1 VKLSVL
7 VPVYNEAATVT
18 AALKRIFDVDYPCEV
33 EVVVVN
39 DGSVD
44 GTRRC
49 WTRSTTRGPR
59 SSTTSATPARARPSV
74 PPPPCHRRLHDHL

>member
-44 GTRRC
+44 GTRALLDAVDDPRAKVVHHERNAGKGAAIR
-49 WTRSTTRGPR
+49 TPRRAPPATT
-59 SSTTSATPARARPSV
+59 
-74 PPPPCHRRLHDHL
+74 